1 MYGLNASF
9 IIEQL
14 GAILVRYIYSYV
26 TQTAVDLYK
35 SWWEPPEEIISI
47 IPKPANTSVSS
58 NTKDTVGS
66 TWFFKLHQT
75 HQTYSV
81 GLIV

>member
-1 MYGLNASF
+1 MPIN
-9 IIEQL
+9 
-14 GAILVRYIYSYV
+14 
-26 TQTAVDLYK
+26 
-35 SWWEPPEEIISI
+35 PEEITSI
-47 IPKPANTSVSS
+47 TPKPANTSVSS